1 MTKKTIQIAIIT
13 LYAIKFAI
21 AIAVTTGVI
30 YALYL
35 LISPLQ

>member
-13 LYAIKFAI
+13 LNAIKFAW

-30 YALYL
+30 YVAYR
-35 LISPLQ
+35 LISLL